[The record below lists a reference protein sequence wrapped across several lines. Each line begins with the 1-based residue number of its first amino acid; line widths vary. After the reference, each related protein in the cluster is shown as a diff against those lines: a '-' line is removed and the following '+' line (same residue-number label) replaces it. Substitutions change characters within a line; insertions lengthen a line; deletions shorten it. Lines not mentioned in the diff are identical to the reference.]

1 MKEVVSA
8 RNFPGVSGSFFAAS
22 SGRKIALFG
31 VGKNFAPQ
39 SLRIVH
45 LTARTRGEY
54 WRRVEDVRVNAQ
66 AQNFRPPTDRQIEL
80 MTFMASY
87 FEANDEWPSHRQ
99 MAAALEINSPNLSPY
114 LNLLEAKGLLIKIA
128 GKSRRNRALTK
139 LGRKI
144 VTDQEWQP
152 RLI

>member
-1 MKEVVSA
+1 
-8 RNFPGVSGSFFAAS
+8 
-22 SGRKIALFG
+22 
-31 VGKNFAPQ
+31 
-39 SLRIVH
+39 
-45 LTARTRGEY
+45 
-54 WRRVEDVRVNAQ
+54 VEDVRVNAQ